1 MRMGELIANSYVY
14 FRPYNPFTAV
24 ALSLLGQAYKVVKYH
39 EWQAIDFNWLKK
51 ETLNRKR

>member
-24 ALSLLGQAYKVVKYH
+24 ALSLLGQAYKVVSTMSGK
-39 EWQAIDFNWLKK
+39 QLILIG
-51 ETLNRKR
+51 